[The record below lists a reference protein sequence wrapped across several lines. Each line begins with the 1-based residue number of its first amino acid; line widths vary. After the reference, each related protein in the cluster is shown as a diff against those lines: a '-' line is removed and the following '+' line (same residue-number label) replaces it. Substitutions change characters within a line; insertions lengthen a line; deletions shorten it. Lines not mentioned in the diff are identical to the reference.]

1 MSAVAGPARYAAAPA
16 QRARPEVVSFE
27 KELSYELAPLKKL
40 AAKRND
46 HVLRQRV

>member
-1 MSAVAGPARYAAAPA
+1 MSAVAGPALYAAAPA

-46 HVLRQRV
+46 HVLRRRV